1 MKTSNNNLLQT
12 LNKSSLENLTR
23 ETRETLAIGY
33 AEKKSFLQPSELWNI
48 QRHQK
53 DPDQPSQVHLIPI
66 KRKVQ
71 PKEKSLT
78 EIVKAFFIL

>member
-33 AEKKSFLQPSELWNI
+33 AEKPVKAFCSAELWNI
-48 QRHQK
+48 QRHQ
-53 DPDQPSQVHLIPI
+53 
-66 KRKVQ
+66 RT
-71 PKEKSLT
+71 LT
-78 EIVKAFFIL
+78 SRRRFI